1 MRGRVMLEVRNLR
14 KDFASGRDRVVAL
27 KGISFTVA
35 RGEFFTLL
43 GPSGCGKS
51 TTMRCIAGLETVDS
65 GEIYLDGELVAS
77 SSTFVPPSERDV
89 GMVFQS
95 YAIWPHMTV
104 IENVMFP
111 LRYRRNSSASGG
123 TRMERRERALQALKL
138 VQLDELADRPAPLLS
153 GGQQQR
159 VALARSLVGEPKL
172 LLLDEPL
179 SNLDA
184 KLREDMRVEIQEL
197 TTRLGITSVYV
208 THDQSEALSM
218 SDRISVMMAGESL
231 QIGTPREVY
240 LRPVSKEV
248 ASFIGTVN
256 SLAGELIDRNSGYA
270 AVRTSS
276 GVVIR
281 CRLARDD
288 EKGTS
293 GSVTVVVRPEFL
305 VVHRKGQADQHAAGP
320 RAVFD
325 ASYPGQQPNMIHGTV
340 SRLRFMGDHID
351 CYCET
356 PDGLLR
362 ATLPPDS
369 EILAGEDV
377 LVCFDADR
385 CVVPQYDS

>member
-1 MRGRVMLEVRNLR
+1 MKGRAMLEVRNLS
-14 KDFASGRDRVVAL
+14 KHFTSGRDRVVAL

-35 RGEFFTLL
+35 QGEFFTLL

-51 TTMRCIAGLETVDS
+51 TTMRCIAGLENVDS

-111 LRYRRNSSASGG
+111 LRYRLDRSATGG
-123 TRMERRERALQALKL
+123 SRVQRRERALQALKL
-138 VQLDELADRPAPLLS
+138 VQLDALADRPAPLLS

-231 QIGTPREVY
+231 QIGAPREIY
-240 LRPVSKEV
+240 LRPVTKEV

-256 SLAGELIDRNSGYA
+256 SLHGELIGRNNGYG
-270 AVRTSS
+270 AVRTS
-276 GVVIR
+276 GGAVIR
-281 CRLARDD
+281 CRLADDD
-288 EKGTS
+288 EGGTNS
-293 GSVTVVVRPEFL
+293 DVTVVVRPEFL
-305 VVHRKGQADQHAAGP
+305 VVHRKEQADRQAAGQ

-325 ASYPGQQPNMIHGTV
+325 ASDPGQQPNMIHGTV
-340 SRLRFMGDHID
+340 TRIRFMGDHID

-362 ATLPPDS
+362 AKLPPDS
-369 EILAGEDV
+369 EILTGEDV

>member
-1 MRGRVMLEVRNLR
+1 MTMRGRVMLEVRNLR

-51 TTMRCIAGLETVDS
+51 TTMRCIAGLESVDS

-123 TRMERRERALQALKL
+123 TRVERRERALQALKL

-231 QIGTPREVY
+231 QIGSPREIY
-240 LRPVSKEV
+240 LRPVSREV

-256 SLAGELIDRNSGYA
+256 SLHGELMGRNNGYG
-270 AVRTSS
+270 AVRTAGGA
-276 GVVIR
+276 GVR
-281 CRLARDD
+281 CRLAADD
-288 EKGTS
+288 EKG
-293 GSVTVVVRPEFL
+293 
-305 VVHRKGQADQHAAGP
+305 
-320 RAVFD
+320 
-325 ASYPGQQPNMIHGTV
+325 
-340 SRLRFMGDHID
+340 
-351 CYCET
+351 
-356 PDGLLR
+356 
-362 ATLPPDS
+362 
-369 EILAGEDV
+369 
-377 LVCFDADR
+377 
-385 CVVPQYDS
+385 